1 MSSTVLALKI
11 SLILSAKRSFMVG
24 EALSVPALPNS
35 IPFKTIFSLISY
47 TVKSKLLYSS
57 IESKGNLDG
66 I

>member
-1 MSSTVLALKI
+1 
-11 SLILSAKRSFMVG
+11 MVG
-24 EALSVPALPNS
+24 EALSVPALPSS
-35 IPFKTIFSLISY
+35 IPFNTIFSLISY